1 MKVGSV
7 QMLPDISKW
16 KIFECKLFDII
27 SSLLSNHIKPQI
39 IPISSSIDIF
49 IYGSSQIY
57 WSKTFSTNRV
67 DFEPPKLIL
76 NHPSQ
81 LSTIQKQKQKTH
93 HKIPTIETCK
103 SFKCLDFDGFNCCSR
118 KIPYFML
125 IECKLYLL
133 SPVIWISSI
142 VHEFLASRDTFRWWN
157 TCSVFYWI
165 FFSHVD

>member
-1 MKVGSV
+1 
-7 QMLPDISKW
+7 MLFDVSKW
-16 KIFECKLFDII
+16 KIFECKLFGII

-49 IYGSSQIY
+49 IYGPSQIY
-57 WSKTFSTNRV
+57 WSKTLSTNQV
-67 DFEPPKLIL
+67 DFEPPKFIL

-81 LSTIQKQKQKTH
+81 LSTIQKQKQKQNNQKKH
-93 HKIPTIETCK
+93 HKILTIETCK

-133 SPVIWISSI
+133 LPVIWISSI
-142 VHEFLASRDTFRWWN
+142 VHEFFGLERYVPMMTYMFSLLLN
-157 TCSVFYWI
+157 
-165 FFSHVD
+165 FFFHM